1 MKKRISVALSF
12 LMLLCVLTCTAVAY
26 AEGDEL
32 AQVTGLKSGGTTAT
46 AITVMWD
53 ETENAEGY
61 YVSLYKPETKK
72 EAHYTTTDTT
82 YKAVKLRWSTKYT
95 FKVRAY
101 KTVDGVK
108 TYGEYSEALKIS
120 TKDVVAKPAVSGYC
134 NLTSKPV
141 VTWKKAKSAKK
152 YVVYR
157 STKKDKGYKK
167 IATLG
172 EKARSYTDKS
182 AKVHKTYYYK
192 VRGWRKF
199 SGQNAFS
206 KYSAAVAIKAKK
218 TVFVGDSVMEGVKL
232 YNGIPG
238 ATYISK
244 VGMGPYTF
252 YENNYFSAGGAQVSG
267 CEKLISLKPD
277 RVFFMLGMNEIHYKS
292 DKGVIE
298 YYSYA
303 LEDLFESRKNV
314 EVIIL
319 SAPPT
324 KANSGSTIA
333 KKPRLKKYNAA
344 QKKMAQKYGCAYYDF
359 TAPFKDSNGYL
370 LDKYDGGDGCHW
382 NTSSAK
388 LFGKQMLKYAKSH
401 K

>member
-46 AITVMWD
+46 AITVKWD

-192 VRGWRKF
+192 VHRLADGLLVLLRLFHTEHIRKLHDGRPTHLTAGRDILRKPIGICGRLIV
-199 SGQNAFS
+199 SPHRIQI
-206 KYSAAVAIKAKK
+206 AVNDLLIDAD
-218 TVFVGDSVMEGVKL
+218 VGFFALHESDRNGDLRLTACDTGLHEG
-232 YNGIPG
+232 
-238 ATYISK
+238 
-244 VGMGPYTF
+244 
-252 YENNYFSAGGAQVSG
+252 
-267 CEKLISLKPD
+267 
-277 RVFFMLGMNEIHYKS
+277 
-292 DKGVIE
+292 
-298 YYSYA
+298 
-303 LEDLFESRKNV
+303 LEF
-314 EVIIL
+314 
-319 SAPPT
+319 
-324 KANSGSTIA
+324 
-333 KKPRLKKYNAA
+333 
-344 QKKMAQKYGCAYYDF
+344 
-359 TAPFKDSNGYL
+359 L
-370 LDKYDGGDGCHW
+370 L
-382 NTSSAK
+382 
-388 LFGKQMLKYAKSH
+388 
-401 K
+401 